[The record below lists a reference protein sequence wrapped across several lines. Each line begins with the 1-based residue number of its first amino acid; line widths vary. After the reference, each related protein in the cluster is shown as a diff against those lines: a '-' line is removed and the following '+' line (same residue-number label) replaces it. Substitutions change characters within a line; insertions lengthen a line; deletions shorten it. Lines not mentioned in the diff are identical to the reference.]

1 MASAKVGEDS
11 RVLDL
16 KEHHARAD
24 RHRRDRDQLAG
35 RPAWLERA
43 AGIRIAGPNDGS
55 SQLDLAAAEAP
66 IEGDQVVE
74 QDGARVFLEPG
85 AARMLDD
92 MVLDAAVQDDGSVR
106 FTLRRQ

>member
-1 MASAKVGEDS
+1 ML
-11 RVLDL
+11 VLTDTAATVINSL
-16 KEHHARAD
+16 G
-24 RHRRDRDQLAG
+24 DQPG
-35 RPAWLERA
+35 WNDA

-92 MVLDAAVQDDGSVR
+92 MVLDAAVQDDGSVQ